1 MLIFPNVSGPDFL
14 WCWIFI
20 SFTNCWATQRLP
32 DPARHPYALPIPRY
46 SHRCLRVSGLH
57 GITIKAFSVH
67 LQVRETLASFT
78 YFPYYLFMIW
88 GGGAVAFSFKR
99 PLRENQSTI
108 LRKRTLFLVCMYMSA
123 GYVWGSFL
131 INQVIPKQTLLRN
144 NFQYHL
150 PRDSVLFQQVQNWA
164 PL

>member
-1 MLIFPNVSGPDFL
+1 MSVALTFCDAGFS
-14 WCWIFI
+14 
-20 SFTNCWATQRLP
+20 S
-32 DPARHPYALPIPRY
+32 HLPIVELLKDCLTPQDILMLSPPPRY

-88 GGGAVAFSFKR
+88 GRGAVAFRFKR

-108 LRKRTLFLVCMYMSA
+108 LRGKEFSSLCACMSA

-144 NFQYHL
+144 NFQHHL